1 MTDKLKH
8 IIEEGSKNLPQEVV
22 GVINSFEWEKISNEI
37 GKKYLLDDN
46 EIDTLK
52 TEIVLAMIGTKSQ
65 DVLVFDI
72 EDNVGTTKND
82 AMQMTEEINEKIFKP
97 MMEKLESSIK
107 NGLRTRNQKWNQTI
121 NFIISGGDYLVF
133 LEKEDK
139 PTIITNPSSINTKSN
154 SNI

>member
-1 MTDKLKH
+1 MTDKLKQ
-8 IIEEGSKNLPQEVV
+8 IMEEGSKNLPQEVV
-22 GVINSFEWEKISNEI
+22 GVINSFEWEKISEEI

-52 TEIVLAMIGTKSQ
+52 TEIVSAMIGIKSQ
-65 DVLVFDI
+65 DALVLDI

-82 AMQMTEEINEKIFKP
+82 AIQMTEEINEKIFNP
-97 MMEKLESSIK
+97 MTEKLESSIK